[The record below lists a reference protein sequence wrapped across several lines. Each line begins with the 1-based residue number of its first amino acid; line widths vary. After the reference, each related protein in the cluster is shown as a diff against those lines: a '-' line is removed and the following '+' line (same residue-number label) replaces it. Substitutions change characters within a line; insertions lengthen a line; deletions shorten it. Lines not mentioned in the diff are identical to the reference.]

1 MGSSATVVAK
11 HRVHLK
17 QLINRTI
24 NKQGPD
30 CDLNFIDVSKVMD
43 MSRLFA
49 RSRFDGDISSWKVSD
64 ECDLSCIFR
73 GSRLEESGKAKSW
86 LDKVY
91 RERVENSKNADGV
104 MVARSRAHLKALIDS
119 MVWLEGDRCDLNG
132 IDISRVTNMNYLFE
146 FSLFDGDI
154 SKWDVSHVTE
164 MDYMF
169 ADSWFNGDISNWDV
183 SNVRKMG
190 RMFIRSYFEG
200 DIDRW
205 NVSSEADTFEI
216 FRQSMLEKKGKLPKW
231 YNGPVYENPPGVIFS
246 WP

>member
-1 MGSSATVVAK
+1 MGSSVTVVAK
-11 HRVHLK
+11 HREHLK

-24 NKQGPD
+24 NKQRPN

-49 RSRFDGDISSWKVSD
+49 RSRFDGDIS
-64 ECDLSCIFR
+64 
-73 GSRLEESGKAKSW
+73 
-86 LDKVY
+86 
-91 RERVENSKNADGV
+91 
-104 MVARSRAHLKALIDS
+104 
-119 MVWLEGDRCDLNG
+119 
-132 IDISRVTNMNYLFE
+132 
-146 FSLFDGDI
+146 
-154 SKWDVSHVTE
+154 
-164 MDYMF
+164 
-169 ADSWFNGDISNWDV
+169 NWDV

-190 RMFIRSYFEG
+190 RMFIRSNFEG

-231 YNGPVYENPPGVIFS
+231 YDGPVYENPPGVIFS

>member
-11 HRVHLK
+11 HREHLK

-49 RSRFDGDISSWKVSD
+49 RSGFD
-64 ECDLSCIFR
+64 
-73 GSRLEESGKAKSW
+73 
-86 LDKVY
+86 
-91 RERVENSKNADGV
+91 
-104 MVARSRAHLKALIDS
+104 
-119 MVWLEGDRCDLNG
+119 
-132 IDISRVTNMNYLFE
+132 
-146 FSLFDGDI
+146 
-154 SKWDVSHVTE
+154 
-164 MDYMF
+164 
-169 ADSWFNGDISNWDV
+169 GDISNWDV
-183 SNVRKMG
+183 SKVRKMG
-190 RMFIRSYFEG
+190 SMFIRSNFEG

-231 YNGPVYENPPGVIFS
+231 NDGPVYENPPGVIFS